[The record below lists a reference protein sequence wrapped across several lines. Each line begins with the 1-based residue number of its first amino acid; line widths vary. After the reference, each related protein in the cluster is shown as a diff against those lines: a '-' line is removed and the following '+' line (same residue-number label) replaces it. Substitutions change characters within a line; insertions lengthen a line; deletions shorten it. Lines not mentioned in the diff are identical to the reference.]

1 MVDITEIFLYLF
13 LGTFSGILAGLFGI
27 GGGIIIIPALFF
39 TFGYLGFE
47 QEIISH
53 MVIGTS
59 LGIIVFSS
67 ISSTYSHNRR
77 KVVVWDLIKIVGPS
91 IFIGSAL
98 GAITADQLS
107 SETLRSLIAIFLI
120 LVSIQMAFQ
129 FPPPKQN
136 PSTTVTGPL
145 TVGLGIGWLS
155 GIFGI
160 GGGVFSV
167 PYFFHRGFS
176 MTQSIGSSAAC
187 GIPIAI
193 SGSISYMLVGSGNH
207 LLPENTFGYVYFPAM
222 ILVGIASLLT
232 AKVGVKAAHR
242 IKQKKLRK
250 AFALLVMIMGI
261 RLLMT

>member
-1 MVDITEIFLYLF
+1 MAFISDLRTGAFT
-13 LGTFSGILAGLFGI
+13 GGSGEQAISEAMYAGLPVVAFSH
-27 GGGIIIIPALFF
+27 PP
-39 TFGYLGFE
+39 E

-136 PSTTVTGPL
+136 PSTTVAGPL
-145 TVGLGIGWLS
+145 TVGPTI
-155 GIFGI
+155 
-160 GGGVFSV
+160 
-167 PYFFHRGFS
+167 
-176 MTQSIGSSAAC
+176 AA
-187 GIPIAI
+187 PIAPI
-193 SGSISYMLVGSGNH
+193 
-207 LLPENTFGYVYFPAM
+207 PA
-222 ILVGIASLLT
+222 G
-232 AKVGVKAAHR
+232 
-242 IKQKKLRK
+242 KKLKSFSRVNTPGDTIDS
-250 AFALLVMIMGI
+250 AILLLFYILFNI
-261 RLLMT
+261 FYIFHLDINIKRIYKPKLL

>member
-129 FPPPKQN
+129 FPPPRQN
-136 PSTTVTGPL
+136 PSTTCLLYT
-145 TVGLGIGWLS
+145 S
-155 GIFGI
+155 D
-160 GGGVFSV
+160 
-167 PYFFHRGFS
+167 
-176 MTQSIGSSAAC
+176 AAD
-187 GIPIAI
+187 
-193 SGSISYMLVGSGNH
+193 
-207 LLPENTFGYVYFPAM
+207 E
-222 ILVGIASLLT
+222 
-232 AKVGVKAAHR
+232 
-242 IKQKKLRK
+242 
-250 AFALLVMIMGI
+250 
-261 RLLMT
+261 